1 MNDPYGAYNTF
12 VGLGFTGLLFLPIS
26 DGYLSYGEGSRV
38 RLNSATYDD
47 ADGVTFSA
55 SESPVGVFN
64 LKFTGSLIFDMSGNV
79 TGMAGTWTGTAFI
92 FNPQTVRHGE
102 PVNGKIPLSTFP
114 ITYAHGAW
122 SANRQ
127 P

>member
-1 MNDPYGAYNTF
+1 MSDPYGTYTF
-12 VGLGFTGLLFLPIS
+12 AGLGFTGLLFLPIS

-55 SESPVGVFN
+55 SESPVGAFN
-64 LKFTGSLIFDMSGNV
+64 LKFVGSLIFDMSGNV
-79 TGMAGTWTGTAFI
+79 IGMAGTWTGTAFI
-92 FNPQTVRHGE
+92 FNLQTAAHVE
-102 PVNGKIPLSTFP
+102 PVIQKIPPFSFP
-114 ITYAHGAW
+114 ITFAHGPW

-127 P
+127 PP